1 MSPVATLLADAAP
14 TVTKE
19 ITHGMSPVSTFLAGI
34 VLLFLFFYYLGTAEH
49 DRKKLVGTLLIILM
63 SAFCVWAIFGNG
75 IKPGIDIGG
84 GSSFTIQLQPGQDQ
98 EGKPKAITADSIQQA
113 IGILEKRLNPDG
125 AKDLLMSPQGTDRIS
140 LNMPGVKPEE
150 VEDVRQKIEQVAHL
164 EFRLVKD
171 ASPGSGVVVG
181 AVELPYVED
190 KDSKDK
196 EKKHPATL
204 YVTNRADLEGRYVKR
219 AFAYQDP
226 IKGWAI
232 SLEFDSEGA
241 TLFDKVAE
249 RGYQKQL
256 AVIVD
261 GEIVS
266 APVLQTTH
274 FGGRAEISGQFKEQ
288 DARRLATALENP
300 LENPMKIIESS
311 NVSAAFGAETVRQ
324 GEYTGIVGTIL
335 IAIFMVIYYRL
346 AGIVA
351 LCGVIVNILM
361 IFGAMALFNITLT
374 MPGIAGIALT
384 VGMGVDDNVLIYE
397 RLREEMKAG
406 KSLAAGLATAFQKA
420 FAAIFDVHVTTLI
433 TSLILFYLASGIV
446 KGFAITLTVG
456 IFGTLFGS
464 LIVTR
469 VVFGWFI
476 DNHKLDSVKFAQF
489 LPEGVYNMLGYA
501 KPFIIGSFGLMLF
514 SLLGFVFRDN
524 HGVGIDFRGG
534 AKTRFQ
540 VVAGQSVA
548 TTATED
554 ALKKAGLK
562 GFFVEENTAATGLHL
577 ISVRSEEH
585 DAPKVK
591 ETLEKD
597 FAGKLLPGSTDT
609 VGAVVGSELAQRS
622 LLAYFVAMVAIL
634 IYLGMFYEFAFAIGA
649 IIALFH
655 DCIIVVGLTVLL
667 GQELSII
674 HIGAV
679 LTVAGYSINDT
690 IIVFDRIREMI
701 RAKGGS
707 GNLMDIMNEAISV
720 TLSRTLLTSLTA
732 FVPMVVLYVFGGPS
746 MKEFSLPILIGIIVG
761 TYSSIYIASPLV
773 LWWAKKTGVAL
784 HKQVLDTHARK
795 EAESKPIAT
804 T

>member
-1 MSPVATLLADAAP
+1 MSSVAIFLADAAQAAVNPPIHGMSPVAT
-14 TVTKE
+14 
-19 ITHGMSPVSTFLAGI
+19 FLAGV
-34 VLLFLFFYYLGTAEH
+34 VLLFLFFYYLGTIEH
-49 DRKKLVGTLLIILM
+49 DRKKLVGTALITLM
-63 SAFCVWAIFGNG
+63 SLFCIWAIYGNG

-84 GSSFTIQLQPGQDQ
+84 GSSFTVQLQPAPDKDGNP
-98 EGKPKAITADSIQQA
+98 KPITSDSIQQA
-113 IGILEKRLNPDG
+113 IAILEKRLNPRG
-125 AKDLLMSPQGTDRIS
+125 ENDLIMSPQGKDRIT
-140 LNMPGVKPEE
+140 LNMPGVSPENM
-150 VEDVRQKIEQVAHL
+150 EDVKTKIQQVAHL

-171 ASPGSGVVVG
+171 ALPGSGIVVG

-190 KDSKDK
+190 SDNKD
-196 EKKHPATL
+196 KKHPATL
-204 YVTNRADLEGRYVKR
+204 YVTNRPDLEGRYVKR
-219 AFAYQDP
+219 AFPYQDP

-241 TLFDKVAE
+241 ALFDKVAE
-249 RGYQKQL
+249 RGFQKQL

-261 GEIVS
+261 DKIVS

-300 LENPMKIIESS
+300 LENPMQIIESS
-311 NVSAAFGAETVRQ
+311 NVSAAFGKETVRQ

-346 AGIVA
+346 AGLVA

-384 VGMGVDDNVLIYE
+384 VGMGVDANVLIYE

-406 KSLAAGLATAFQKA
+406 KSLAAGLNTAFQKA

-446 KGFAITLTVG
+446 KGFAVTLTVG

-501 KPFIIGSFGLMLF
+501 KMFIIGSFILMCI

-540 VVAGQSVA
+540 VVEGQTVA
-548 TTATED
+548 TTAVED
-554 ALKKAGLK
+554 TLKKAGLK

-577 ISVRSEEH
+577 ISVRSEES
-585 DAPKVK
+585 DSAKVK
-591 ETLEKD
+591 EVIEKGY
-597 FAGKLLPGSTDT
+597 AGKVSTGSTDT
-609 VGAVVGSELAQRS
+609 VGAVVGSELAHRS
-622 LLAYFVAMVAIL
+622 LLAYAVAMLAIL
-634 IYLGMFYEFAFAIGA
+634 IYMSLLYEFSFAIGA
-649 IIALFH
+649 VIALVH

-690 IIVFDRIREMI
+690 IIVFDRIREII

-707 GNLMDIMNEAISV
+707 GNIIDIMNEAISV

-732 FVPMVVLYVFGGPS
+732 LVPMAVLYVFGGPS

-773 LWWAKKTGVAL
+773 LWWAKKSGTAL

-795 EAESKPIAT
+795 EAEAKPIAT
-804 T
+804 A